1 MKKIVGLF
9 VFGVAAFIAGWVA
22 SNHCNAIEEDDFD
35 LDEIDDV
42 DDTDVD
48 NADVNNADSVD
59 TEVETNK
66 ETEDEQ

>member
-22 SNHCNAIEEDDFD
+22 SNHCNAIEDDDDFD

-42 DDTDVD
+42 DDTD
-48 NADVNNADSVD
+48 ADTDANNTDTVD
-59 TEVETNK
+59 TEVKTNK

>member
-42 DDTDVD
+42 DDTEVD
-48 NADVNNADSVD
+48 NADSVD